1 MTKYLYKVLDY
12 LFKFLDTFGIMVL
25 LYTDYLWNKGVY
37 TVRETYFASVG
48 DTENCY
54 YTRHQGTGKRRD
66 TTLIGILFESHTD
79 TGH

>member
-1 MTKYLYKVLDY
+1 MTKCLYKVLDY
-12 LFKFLDTFGIMVL
+12 FFKFLVTLEIMVL

-37 TVRETYFASVG
+37 TVLETCFASAG

-54 YTRHQGTGKRRD
+54 YTRHQETGKRGD